1 MSSFMRINN
10 EGKDILIFGKGPTL
24 GLNHTP
30 KVEMQYSINFTRP
43 GIKFCLSLH
52 YNGSNSF
59 LFVNATRIYQ
69 VKATD
74 SKIKKNISFVFRNHF
89 KRFHS

>member
-1 MSSFMRINN
+1 MSSFMHISN
-10 EGKDILIFGKGPTL
+10 EGKDILILGKGPTQE
-24 GLNHTP
+24 LNHTS
-30 KVEMQYSINFTRP
+30 KVEMQYSINFTTP

-59 LFVNATRIYQ
+59 LFVNATKIYQ

-74 SKIKKNISFVFRNHF
+74 SEIKKKHILCV
-89 KRFHS
+89 